1 MFTGQCGQD
10 LEHPLGYLL
19 LEVRNVGQGLDD
31 RLLRCFQIGS
41 VKLVAGLWVAMKEF
55 FVQAVNDGLI
65 IIVRR
70 H

>member
-10 LEHPLGYLL
+10 LEHPLGYLI

-31 RLLRCFQIGS
+31 RLLRRFQLGS